1 MTETK
6 EKFRTPLAPRTS
18 IRDFW
23 QDFIKNKKYLLI
35 CFATPALITLLMYI
49 CFQVYPIGEASVL
62 VLDLNGQYVY
72 FFEGLRDILLGD
84 GSLLYSFSRALG
96 GEFIGIFAYY
106 LSSPFSLLVALFPKE
121 NITEALLL
129 MFILKAGACGLT
141 FGIYIEATRKRN
153 RIATVLFSTMYAL
166 CGFAVV
172 MQHNTMWT
180 DNLIFLPLVML
191 GVENIIKYGK
201 YKMFIICLSM
211 AIFSNFYI
219 GYMMCIFVFIYYFY
233 YYFACSPEERN
244 PRGERLHFIKSSG
257 RMALFSVITIA
268 ICAALLLC
276 TYYSLTFGKTTFSSS
291 NIRPDQKFD
300 WLDLI
305 PKLFIGS
312 YDTVRPEGLPFLYS
326 GTLTLMLLPLYFVA
340 PHVKAR
346 EKIASGIVI
355 LIFLASF
362 NFSTLDLFWHG
373 MQRPNWLNYRYSF
386 ILCFFAILLA
396 YKGFEK
402 LREIGYKKLIPVS
415 ATLCIILL
423 LLQKQEYENVHD
435 FATIWLSLG
444 IIAIYLGVL
453 RGVAS
458 ERFDIN
464 RPAALVLC
472 ILVCTEM
479 FGGGLLNMNSLGLDV
494 VYSTRTS
501 YRTFIDGLTPSVEA
515 VKEADPTFYRMEKTV
530 HRKTNDNFSLGMN
543 GLSNSTSTLNS
554 ETIKLLNAYGLS
566 SKSHWSKYLGGTPVL
581 DTIFGVKYVIAERND
596 EEILELYRET
606 DYGDD
611 DYTVWENPYA
621 MSIAAG
627 VSKDLRKLSSTD
639 YLSAPALMN
648 ATVTAMLG
656 EKETVEVFRPTN
668 TSIYASCD
676 NCVRTSIAGHI
687 KYTPQDTARTSRFT
701 FTINVDSEDVIYMF
715 IPTEYLRECYVY
727 INGLKNGSY
736 FGNESD
742 RIVEIGSFE
751 VGETVTVSLEILDE
765 AAYLQETESYFYY
778 LDSKTFTEKAPLLSE
793 SAFMIHEYSDD
804 RFEGTINV
812 KKGDELI
819 YTSIPYDKGWK
830 VYADGKEVETEKLID
845 GVIGFE
851 LSSGEHHLEMKY
863 RPDCLYLG
871 SFVSVSGLIAFG
883 AIWFCDEYMRK
894 KRLLEGVAVYVIPP
908 RGDEKHDDI
917 PVLPD
922 PDVFEDDSI
931 SCDETPT
938 ETVETEEA
946 SSDGACETSADAE
959 DAIVTD
965 ESKESSADAEKSDDS
980 EENI

>member
-1 MTETK
+1 MTESK
-6 EKFRTPLAPRTS
+6 EIFRTPLAPRTS
-18 IRDFW
+18 IGDFWRDF
-23 QDFIKNKKYLLI
+23 IYNKKYLLI
-35 CFATPALITLLMYI
+35 CFAVPALLTLLMYI

-72 FFEGLRDILLGD
+72 FFEGLRDIICGD

-106 LSSPFSLLVALFPKE
+106 LSSPFSFIVALFPKE

-129 MFILKAGACGLT
+129 MFVLKAGACGLT
-141 FGIYIEATRKRN
+141 FGIYLEATRKRN
-153 RIATVLFSTMYAL
+153 RIAAVIFSTMYAL

-201 YKMFIICLSM
+201 YKLFVICL
-211 AIFSNFYI
+211 ALAVFSNFYI

-233 YYFACSPEERN
+233 YYFACTPEERN
-244 PRGERLHFIKSSG
+244 PRGERLHFIKASG

-300 WLDLI
+300 WLDMLVKI
-305 PKLFIGS
+305 FIGS

-326 GTLTLMLLPLYFVA
+326 GTLTLLLLPLYFVA

-355 LIFLASF
+355 LIFLVSF
-362 NFSTLDLFWHG
+362 NFSTIDLFWHG

-386 ILCFFAILLA
+386 ILCFFVILLA
-396 YKGFEK
+396 YKGFER
-402 LREIGYKKLIPVS
+402 LRDIGYKKLIPVA
-415 ATLCIILL
+415 ATLSLILL
-423 LLQKQEYENVHD
+423 ILQKQEYENVHD
-435 FATIWLSLG
+435 FETVWLSLG
-444 IIAIYLGVL
+444 IIAVYLAVL
-453 RGVAS
+453 RGVTS
-458 ERFDIN
+458 EKFDVS

-515 VKEADPTFYRMEKTV
+515 VKAADPTFYRMEKTI

-543 GLSNSTSTLNS
+543 GLSNSTSTLNA
-554 ETIKLLNAYGLS
+554 ETIKLLNSYGLS

-596 EEILELYRET
+596 KEILELYRET

-621 MSIAAG
+621 MSIASG
-627 VSKDLRKLSSTD
+627 VSKDLRDVGTAD
-639 YLSAPALMN
+639 YLSSPDLMN

-656 EKETVEVFRPTN
+656 EKETVEVFRPTG

-715 IPTEYLRECYVY
+715 IPSEYLRECYVY
-727 INGLKNGSY
+727 INGLKDGSY

-742 RIVEIGSFE
+742 RIREIGSFE

-765 AAYLQETESYFYY
+765 AAYLQETASYFYY
-778 LDSKTFTEKAPLLSE
+778 LDSEVFKEKAPLLSE
-793 SAFMIHEYSDD
+793 SPFMIHEYSDD
-804 RFEGTINV
+804 RFEGTLNV

-819 YTSIPYDKGWK
+819 YTSIPYDEGWK
-830 VYADGKEVETEKLID
+830 VYVDGKRVEIEKLID

-851 LSSGEHHLEMKY
+851 TCAGEHHLEMKY

-871 SFVSVSGLIAFG
+871 TFVSIAGLVAFC

-894 KRLLEGVAVYVIPP
+894 KRLSEGTPVYVIPSL
-908 RGDEKHDDI
+908 GDTKLDDI
-917 PVLPD
+917 PELPD
-922 PDVFEDDSI
+922 PDAFEGAVEERDP
-931 SCDETPT
+931 TPT
-938 ETVETEEA
+938 EFVETAEPN
-946 SSDGACETSADAE
+946 SDGACEISAD
-959 DAIVTD
+959 D
-965 ESKESSADAEKSDDS
+965 EYMPADNEGDCILTDAENTDDGG
-980 EENI
+980 ENQ